1 MPSKKS
7 QSSIA
12 AESECSGKTYSPQI
26 MVIDDSPDILNVLTD
41 ILDYHGYRVI
51 PFSNGKK
58 ALNSISSNM
67 PDLILLDI
75 EMPSM
80 NGYEI
85 CSLLKSDKKTS
96 KIPVIFI
103 SGRDDTNDKIKGFQ
117 AGGVDYITKPFQLTE
132 VMARVGTH
140 LALCSLQKQAEEQNI
155 HLKKEISERKKV
167 ENELLKHKTHLE
179 ELVVQRTA
187 ELKKSNQE
195 LQLEISER
203 KNLEKA
209 LEDANFKLH
218 ALVYE
223 YGLRHQRM
231 SLFNQMLK
239 QLQACILVEE
249 AYPVIKHF
257 TQKLFRAS
265 TGAIYML
272 DSRDNIFKAAIAWGK
287 ALSREKAFP
296 PADCLSFQEEK
307 IHISITSQPESCCRH
322 LSHIEEKSS
331 LCIPLTDQGK
341 TFGILH
347 LHQRHSSKFDRIKSL
362 FEESSEGMDLDTMQ
376 LAVAMADFIAL
387 ALVNIQL
394 RETLKHEATR
404 DSLSG
409 LFNRRYMEETMNREI
424 SRASR
429 YGNPL
434 GIIMLDLDHFKRFNN
449 NFGHEAGD
457 LVIQKLGNYLQNSIR
472 KEDIACRY
480 GGEEF
485 TLILPGASLEV
496 TKKRAEMLQQE
507 IQQLKINHH
516 GTTLN
521 NITVSQG
528 VAVYP
533 DHGQTGDAV
542 LRAADHALYRAK
554 RAGRKQVK
562 LAKIAKTSPNKPAG
576 AG

>member
-1 MPSKKS
+1 MSLKKQKKS
-7 QSSIA
+7 ATI
-12 AESECSGKTYSPQI
+12 EKEDSEKNYSPQI
-26 MVIDDSPDILNVLTD
+26 MIIDDSPDILQVLTD
-41 ILDYHGYRVI
+41 ILAYHGYRI
-51 PFSNGKK
+51 NPFSSGKA
-58 ALNSISSNM
+58 ALQSLVFEM

-85 CSLLKSDKKTS
+85 CSRLKSDEKTS

-103 SGRDDTNDKIKGFQ
+103 SGRDDATDKVKGFN
-117 AGGVDYITKPFQLTE
+117 AGGIDYITKPFQLAE
-132 VMARVGTH
+132 VIARIETH
-140 LALCSLQKQAEEQNI
+140 ISLCRLQKQSEEQNI
-155 HLKKEISERKKV
+155 HLQKEIIERKKV
-167 ENELLKHKTHLE
+167 EKELLTHKTHLE

-187 ELKKSNQE
+187 ELKKSNEE
-195 LQLEISER
+195 LQLEINER
-203 KNLEKA
+203 KNLENA

-239 QLQACILVEE
+239 QLQACMLVEE

-257 TQKLFRAS
+257 TQKLFRAT
-265 TGAIYML
+265 TGAIYVF
-272 DSRDNIFKAAIAWGK
+272 DGRDNIFKAAIAWGK

-296 PADCLSFQEEK
+296 PEDCLSFLEEK
-307 IHISITSQPESCCRH
+307 IHVSISSSPESCCRH
-322 LSHIEEKSS
+322 LSHVEEKSS

-362 FEESSEGMDLDTMQ
+362 FEESSEGIDLDTMQ

-394 RETLKHEATR
+394 RETLKQEATR
-404 DSLSG
+404 DALTG

-424 SRASR
+424 SRANR

-449 NFGHEAGD
+449 TFGHDAGD
-457 LVIQKLGNYLQNSIR
+457 LVLQEMGKYLQNSIR

-485 TLILPGASLEV
+485 TLIMPGASLEV

-507 IQQLKINHH
+507 IQKLQINHN
-516 GTTLN
+516 GKILN
-521 NITVSQG
+521 NITLSQG

-533 DHGQTGDAV
+533 DHGQTGEAV
-542 LRAADHALYRAK
+542 LKAADHALYRAK

-562 LAKIAKTSPNKPAG
+562 LAKIAKVKPLPN
-576 AG
+576 